1 MFGIGKIMKT
11 VPMQTKFETRV
22 SAGQTLTIPQL
33 KQMGFANPYDA
44 AYSARQNGFNV
55 QRFMKNTR
63 KGPVSVY
70 SLDV

>member
-1 MFGIGKIMKT
+1 MKT
-11 VPMQTKFETRV
+11 TSMQTKFETRV

-33 KQMGFANPYDA
+33 KQMGFCNPYDA
-44 AYSARQNGFNV
+44 AYAARQKGISV
-55 QRFMKNTR
+55 QRFIKTTR

>member
-1 MFGIGKIMKT
+1 MKI
-11 VPMQTKFETRV
+11 VPMQTKFETRMWV
-22 SAGQTLTIPQL
+22 GQTLTVPQL

-44 AYSARQNGFNV
+44 AYSARRNGFNV

-70 SLDV
+70 CLESR